1 MGFTFSTSTG
11 PTFRRQMELESRS
24 SVFAFVNRLSS
35 ILIKANKQF
44 DLLIMPGE
52 THETDNIWGGY
63 GLDAELRYFKEHL
76 NP

>member
-1 MGFTFSTSTG
+1 M
-11 PTFRRQMELESRS
+11 RM
-24 SVFAFVNRLSS
+24 VDA
-35 ILIKANKQF
+35 LIKANKQF

-52 THETDNIWGGY
+52 THATENIWGGY